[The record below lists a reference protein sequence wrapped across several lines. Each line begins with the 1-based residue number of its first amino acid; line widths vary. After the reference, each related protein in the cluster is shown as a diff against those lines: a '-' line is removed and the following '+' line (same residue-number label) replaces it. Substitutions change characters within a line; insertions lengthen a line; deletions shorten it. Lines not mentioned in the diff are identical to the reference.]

1 MKKNIGKGLALYP
14 TPLVI
19 VGAMVNGKPNYVLV
33 GHLGIIGH
41 DRVMVSLAGA
51 HYTNRGI
58 KENSTLTINIVN
70 EEMLPK
76 ADYVGCVSGNN
87 TDKSKIF
94 TYHTAETGAPIIEES
109 PLVMECIVDD
119 IYHTDGFESFI
130 CKINA
135 VYAEDAILNSNGKI
149 DYGQLKPVLFEM
161 PTYQYLRTGDV
172 IGACMKINQKED

>member
-1 MKKNIGKGLALYP
+1 MALYP

-19 VGAMVNGKPNYVLV
+19 VGAIVNEKPNYALV

-41 DRVMVSLAGA
+41 DRIMVSLAET

-58 KENSTLTINIVN
+58 KENNALTINIVN
-70 EEMLPK
+70 EAMLSK

-87 TDKSKIF
+87 TDKSEIF
-94 TYHTAETGAPIIEES
+94 TYQTAETGAPIIEES

-119 IYHTDGFESFI
+119 VYKTAGFESFI

-135 VYAEDAILNSNGKI
+135 VYAEDAILNSSGKI
-149 DYGQLKPVLFEM
+149 DYEQLKPVLFEM

-172 IGACMKINQKED
+172 IGDCMKINQNKKFYEQNK